1 MKMHGP
7 GNIKNKVVTN
17 LVLIF
22 STIFLYKY
30 IIETAGVGHVE
41 RIPQW
46 QASEIVT
53 LITTK
58 ILSSGV

>member
-1 MKMHGP
+1 MHFVEL
-7 GNIKNKVVTN
+7 ITVATN
-17 LVLIF
+17 LVLMY
-22 STIFLYKY
+22 SAIFLYKY

-46 QASEIVT
+46 QAFEIVT
-53 LITTK
+53 LITIK